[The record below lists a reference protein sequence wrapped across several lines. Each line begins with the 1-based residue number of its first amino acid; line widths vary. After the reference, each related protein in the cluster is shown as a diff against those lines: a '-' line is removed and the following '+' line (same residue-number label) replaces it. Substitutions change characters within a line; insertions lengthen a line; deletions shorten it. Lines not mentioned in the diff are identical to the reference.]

1 MFLDSE
7 VYLMLFEQD
16 IDTGQIFAIV
26 VTMQLTLK
34 VFQPDIESGAALC
47 EELCSVSIEQAL
59 GFRLGGALQFFPLT
73 LQVLQGLL
81 NNRFQL
87 WLLCHQGLTF
97 LLEIGNKAKGLK

>member
-1 MFLDSE
+1 MTV
-7 VYLMLFEQD
+7 VYLMLLEQD

-26 VTMQLTLK
+26 VAMQLTLK
-34 VFQPDIESGAALC
+34 VFQPDIESRAALC
-47 EELCSVSIEQAL
+47 EKLCSVSIEQAL
-59 GFRLGGALQFFPLT
+59 GFGLGGALQLFPLT

-97 LLEIGNKAKGLK
+97 LLATANKEKVLKLC